1 MMPSSRTP
9 EGDRGR
15 CPICRAIVR
24 IEPSS
29 PTRDAPCPCCGS
41 LIWFRRRR
49 KKKLVLSTQLPA
61 TRRIAFGPRPST
73 LIGAFT
79 RHSFMHVRLQMLA
92 KWAGLAVMLTGSTL
106 VLLAS
111 VASLT
116 PENETLGNVL
126 GFSGIAALLGSI
138 GVFFWLDWS
147 ARRKRADS
155 THSAL

>member
-24 IEPSS
+24 IEPSL

-49 KKKLVLSTQLPA
+49 KKKLVPSNHIPA
-61 TRRIAFGPRPST
+61 TRRIATGPRASA
-73 LIGAFT
+73 LVEAFT
-79 RHSFMHVRLQMLA
+79 RHSFLHVRLQVLA
-92 KWAGLAVMLTGSTL
+92 KWAGLAVMLIGSAL

-111 VASLT
+111 IASATL
-116 PENETLGNVL
+116 ESETLGNAL
-126 GFSGIAALLGSI
+126 GFTGLAALLGSV
-138 GVFFWLDWS
+138 GVFFWLDRS
-147 ARRKRADS
+147 ARTKAS
-155 THSAL
+155 

>member
-9 EGDRGR
+9 EGDRGQ
-15 CPICRAIVR
+15 CPVCRAIVR

-49 KKKLVLSTQLPA
+49 KKKLVLSNHMPT
-61 TRRIAFGPRPST
+61 TRRIAVGPRPST
-73 LIGAFT
+73 LVGAFT
-79 RHSFMHVRLQMLA
+79 RHSLMHVRLNVLA

-106 VLLAS
+106 MLLES
-111 VASLT
+111 VASLA
-116 PENETLGNVL
+116 PESETLGNVL

-138 GVFFWLDWS
+138 GVFFWLDRL
-147 ARRKRADS
+147 ARTKAS
-155 THSAL
+155 